1 VLVWP
6 GFVVALDVG
15 ELGRLHENADRLSA
29 DGIAI
34 ERVASELGVAIMT
47 VKPWHRR
54 YAEAG
59 TLV

>member
-1 VLVWP
+1 MRARRP
-6 GFVVALDVG
+6 A
-15 ELGRLHENADRLSA
+15 HETRARIILRSA